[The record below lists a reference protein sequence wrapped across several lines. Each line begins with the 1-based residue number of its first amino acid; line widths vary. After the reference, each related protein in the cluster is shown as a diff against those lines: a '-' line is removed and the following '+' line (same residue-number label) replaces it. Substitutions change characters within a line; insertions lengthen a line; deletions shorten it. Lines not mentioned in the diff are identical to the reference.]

1 MSTKDKLPSTKKK
14 TKAVSEW
21 TTSPSPLLNCAQ
33 NFYYGPA
40 TQNGYKTNLWTLT
53 VRLKTEKKNKP
64 SLRAME
70 TLQRAIEK
78 AASEEEN
85 PEELLDLAKDL
96 DEDSMKDN

>member
-1 MSTKDKLPSTKKK
+1 L
-14 TKAVSEW
+14 A
-21 TTSPSPLLNCAQ
+21 
-33 NFYYGPA
+33 
-40 TQNGYKTNLWTLT
+40 

-85 PEELLDLAKDL
+85 PEEVLDLAKDL
-96 DEDSMKDN
+96 DEDIQRRITRGKIRVCNMLF

>member
-1 MSTKDKLPSTKKK
+1 M
-14 TKAVSEW
+14 
-21 TTSPSPLLNCAQ
+21 
-33 NFYYGPA
+33 
-40 TQNGYKTNLWTLT
+40 T

-70 TLQRAIEK
+70 ILQRAIEK

-85 PEELLDLAKDL
+85 PEEVLDLAKDL

>member
-1 MSTKDKLPSTKKK
+1 M
-14 TKAVSEW
+14 
-21 TTSPSPLLNCAQ
+21 
-33 NFYYGPA
+33 
-40 TQNGYKTNLWTLT
+40 T

-64 SLRAME
+64 SLRTME

-85 PEELLDLAKDL
+85 PEEVLDLAKDL

>member
-1 MSTKDKLPSTKKK
+1 M
-14 TKAVSEW
+14 
-21 TTSPSPLLNCAQ
+21 
-33 NFYYGPA
+33 
-40 TQNGYKTNLWTLT
+40 T

-64 SLRAME
+64 SLREME

-85 PEELLDLAKDL
+85 TEEVLDLAKDL

>member
-1 MSTKDKLPSTKKK
+1 M
-14 TKAVSEW
+14 
-21 TTSPSPLLNCAQ
+21 
-33 NFYYGPA
+33 
-40 TQNGYKTNLWTLT
+40 T

-85 PEELLDLAKDL
+85 PEEVLDLAKDL
-96 DEDSMKDN
+96 LDEDIQRRITRGKIRVCNMLF

>member
-1 MSTKDKLPSTKKK
+1 MAHSPFFPAKLCAKF
-14 TKAVSEW
+14 
-21 TTSPSPLLNCAQ
+21 LLRT
-33 NFYYGPA
+33 A
-40 TQNGYKTNLWTLT
+40 TLNHFKTNLWTLT